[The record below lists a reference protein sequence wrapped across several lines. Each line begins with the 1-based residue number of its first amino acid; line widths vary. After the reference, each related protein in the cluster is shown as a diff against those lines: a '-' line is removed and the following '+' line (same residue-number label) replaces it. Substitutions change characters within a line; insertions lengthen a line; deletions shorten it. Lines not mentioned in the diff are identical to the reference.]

1 MLTVKLV
8 QSNKWFLGTQSQLA
22 FFEIDHEI
30 PDSNPE
36 LLYIFH
42 LRQSTC
48 LTGGKWW
55 GIQGVQLLQKDID
68 ILA

>member
-8 QSNKWFLGTQSQLA
+8 QSNKWWLGTQSQLA
-22 FFEIDHEI
+22 FFEIVHEI

-36 LLYIFH
+36 FLHVFH

-48 LTGGKWW
+48 LTVGKWW

-68 ILA
+68 MLA

>member
-1 MLTVKLV
+1 VVSRDSVPASLSLK
-8 QSNKWFLGTQSQLA
+8 
-22 FFEIDHEI
+22 IDHEI